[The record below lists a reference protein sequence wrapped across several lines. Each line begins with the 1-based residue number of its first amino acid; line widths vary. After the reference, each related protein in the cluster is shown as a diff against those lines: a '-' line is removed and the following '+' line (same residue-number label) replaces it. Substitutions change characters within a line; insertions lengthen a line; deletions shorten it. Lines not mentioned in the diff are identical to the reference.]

1 MRPYPTRRARR
12 ALLTVFV
19 LGMFQTEPTASFGH
33 VLHLHRR
40 VWPVAPGVHL
50 AMSSW
55 PADDPTTAER
65 AYVPERADALASQE
79 HLSAEEEV
87 AGQSRG
93 IKVPDATGSSRR
105 RCAPGQ
111 VLRMRVSTEHGWAE
125 TRRVVARDSTFIN
138 TLMYRWPTSWLR
150 AERHLN
156 DLARTLRDEPPESAA
171 AQDEDEDSEDV
182 DIRKK
187 REKEKA
193 DAEAS
198 LPFDLPVRRYRMAGK
213 AGRGAF
219 SVVRIAR
226 DLQQDRP
233 VAIKRVSDAAPDYY
247 QLRRLMRELALLRRV
262 RGHANVM
269 EIHDIIIRRR
279 AVNEDGLFGVAAGQR
294 RLVTDVYIVTELM
307 MSDLGRL
314 LDHNATLTTEQ
325 VRCLMFQFLAGLEHM
340 HVSGIM
346 HRDIKPA
353 NLLVDKNWHLKICDL
368 GIARCVCVRVC
379 VCACVRVCVRG
390 RVYAQTGVCAWHA
403 HVRLIFRESSRERY
417 VGSIYEEPD
426 AKFTDYVVTRPYRS
440 PELLMGSRLYD
451 GSVDMWS
458 AGCILAELLAGQEP
472 LDSAPMA
479 RDTSNLGRIRLP
491 LFPGTDHRD
500 MVREISSS
508 GCAQAPVYE
517 TPLLLYRRR
526 WCGGQWQRERDVG
539 LY

>member
-1 MRPYPTRRARR
+1 MQSSPSQIEFAVQYARTEMRPYTSRMARR

-40 VWPVAPGVHL
+40 VWPVAPGVNL

-65 AYVPERADALASQE
+65 ASVPERADALAAQE
-79 HLSAEEEV
+79 HLSAEEV
-87 AGQSRG
+87 AAGQSRG
-93 IKVPDATGSSRR
+93 KVSSAAGSSRR

-111 VLRMRVSTEHGWAE
+111 VLRMRVSTEHDWAE

-156 DLARTLRDEPPESAA
+156 NLARTLRDEPPEPAA
-171 AQDEDEDSEDV
+171 GQGEDEDSEAV

-187 REKEKA
+187 REKKKA

-198 LPFDLPVRRYRMAGK
+198 LPFDLPVRRYRVAGK

-226 DLQQDRP
+226 DLQQGRP

-368 GIARCVCVRVC
+368 GIARCVCA
-379 VCACVRVCVRG
+379 CARARA
-390 RVYAQTGVCAWHA
+390 RIHARTGVCVHA
-403 HVRLIFRESSRERY
+403 HIRLIFRESSRERY
-417 VGSIYEEPD
+417 IGSIYEEPD

-500 MVREISSS
+500 MVR
-508 GCAQAPVYE
+508 VYMRH
-517 TPLLLYRRR
+517 LRY
-526 WCGGQWQRERDVG
+526 CVG
-539 LY
+539 ACV